1 MIDPYMI
8 GTGIVAAFCAIGWA
22 KTASKHCDTRA
33 NYRSL
38 RDTNKGLRQ
47 VIMDLREDMDELAV
61 QLCIAKSELRSA
73 KAILDKRTERYR
85 AGQAKSTASKAKAR
99 AEKVAKTLADLP
111 AALAP
116 MDVAA

>member
-1 MIDPYMI
+1 MIDLF
-8 GTGIVAAFCAIGWA
+8 GRQARRELELLQAINKGVQLRN
-22 KTASKHCDTRA
+22 DD
-33 NYRSL
+33 L
-38 RDTNKGLRQ
+38 RDLIDNLE
-47 VIMDLREDMDELAV
+47 VDLA
-61 QLCIAKSELRSA
+61 IAKSELRSV
-73 KAILDKRTERYR
+73 KAVLDARAERYR